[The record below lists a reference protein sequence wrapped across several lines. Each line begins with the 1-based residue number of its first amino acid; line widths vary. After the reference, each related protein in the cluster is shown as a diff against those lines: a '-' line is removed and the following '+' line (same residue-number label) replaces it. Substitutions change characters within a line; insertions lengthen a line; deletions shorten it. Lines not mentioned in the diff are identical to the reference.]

1 MKKVKI
7 LLILIG
13 IFFISGCNKYDKVKV
28 YNPLSEKE
36 IISYVE
42 EEIYNNYGDLTTA
55 KIISKD
61 VLKICTFGIDTCSFY
76 QDVDGGHSYKI
87 EITNKDNKE
96 IIATATYNDAYIIY
110 DERVA
115 NGRFKTDVYFEN
127 DYLKQ
132 KGLILVKNEFQD
144 ILNQKF
150 SNYYMYKDV
159 SNPEG
164 YDIFINSEDYNLI
177 NDLLLSFKD
186 ITIKYNNYVFTDYSV
201 YIYKDEEVFKS
212 TDFDLYL
219 NGTEDHGGQSY
230 GKDMIEQ
237 YTGRE
242 VTRIGFSHQFD
253 YDLFVS
259 NGASSQEINSEYID
273 YNTFSY
279 LVFWCSAGP
288 NGNNLSFQIF
298 GVK

>member
-1 MKKVKI
+1 MKKIRI

-55 KIISKD
+55 KIVSKD
-61 VLKICTFGIDTCSFY
+61 VLKICTFGIDTCSHF
-76 QDVDGGHSYKI
+76 QDVDGGHSYQL
-87 EITNKDNKE
+87 EITNKDNQE

-115 NGRFKTDVYFEN
+115 NGRFKTDAYFEN
-127 DYLKQ
+127 DYLNQ

-150 SNYYMYKDV
+150 NNYYMYKDV

-164 YDIFINSEDYNLI
+164 YDIFINSEYLAYN
-177 NDLLLSFKD
+177 
-186 ITIKYNNYVFTDYSV
+186 
-201 YIYKDEEVFKS
+201 E
-212 TDFDLYL
+212 
-219 NGTEDHGGQSY
+219 
-230 GKDMIEQ
+230 
-237 YTGRE
+237 
-242 VTRIGFSHQFD
+242 
-253 YDLFVS
+253 
-259 NGASSQEINSEYID
+259 
-273 YNTFSY
+273 SY
-279 LVFWCSAGP
+279 LEFPICVFI
-288 NGNNLSFQIF
+288 LI
-298 GVK
+298 